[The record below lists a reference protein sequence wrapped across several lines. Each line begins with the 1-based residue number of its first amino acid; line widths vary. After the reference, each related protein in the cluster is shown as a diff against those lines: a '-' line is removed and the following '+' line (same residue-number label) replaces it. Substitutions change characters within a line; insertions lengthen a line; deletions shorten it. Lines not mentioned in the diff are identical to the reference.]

1 VFLILQAKLLKAIDD
16 FAKRIVPLF
25 EELEMGRTRIQELE
39 DEQQGSVSSLTA
51 KSRQLEIMQKEIVDL
66 RGSNDV
72 LQRQFSEALESAEL
86 FQMKTEESQQR
97 LVEARQSLAMR
108 EEERRQAIDSL
119 KRFKISVS
127 RKNHYFVIEF
137 LWLIVLS
144 AH

>member
-127 RKNHYFVIEF
+127 RKNHHFVIEF